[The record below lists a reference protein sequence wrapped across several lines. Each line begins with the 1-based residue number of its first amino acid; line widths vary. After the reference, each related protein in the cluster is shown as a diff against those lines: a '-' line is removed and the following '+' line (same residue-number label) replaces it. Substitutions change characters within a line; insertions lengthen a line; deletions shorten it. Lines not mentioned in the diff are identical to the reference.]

1 MTFVASGL
9 LGEKAMKGINQ
20 PEQQHDIVLAS
31 FSHDPAQ
38 AVAKINPGSAK
49 FTCHQLVTKVGK
61 KFSLSQE
68 DQ

>member
-49 FTCHQLVTKVGK
+49 FTSHQLVT
-61 KFSLSQE
+61 
-68 DQ
+68 